1 MAIIKN
7 GKIHGKIGNYI
18 YRVLNGVEI
27 IQSYPRRIK
36 VSDNTKAE
44 NLRFSLCA
52 RMTSQ
57 IYQIIKDFALNV
69 VHKRLYNNL
78 TSVFRINLFSS
89 ESISRSA
96 DYQDWKLIPGTDVI
110 SIATKHS
117 YERVLPRISI
127 ADDRVDV
134 SLNDF
139 IMPAYTS
146 RYQPTAEYIELR
158 FLLVYYDF
166 DSKLARPV
174 YEYGWDRELIGASIL
189 TRELAIDFED
199 LVQPLSHGLLIPCFG
214 IRFFAY
220 QESSSYLNSAVF
232 NPFWILGIWYKS
244 MSQI

>member
-52 RMTSQ
+52 GMSSQ
-57 IYQIIKDFALNV
+57 IYQIVKDFALNI
-69 VHKRLYNNL
+69 VHKRLYNDL
-78 TSVFRINLFSS
+78 TSIFRINLFASD
-89 ESISRSA
+89 SIGRLA
-96 DYQDWKLIPGTDVI
+96 NYQDWKPIPGTDVI

-117 YERVLPRISI
+117 DERVLPRISI
-127 ADDRVDV
+127 DDEKVRI

-139 IMPAYTS
+139 TMPAYAL
-146 RYQPTAEYIELR
+146 RYLPAAEYIELR
-158 FLLVYYDF
+158 FLLIHYDF
-166 DSKLARPV
+166 NSKLARPV
-174 YEYGWDRELIGASIL
+174 YEYSWDREIIGTVIL
-189 TRELAIDFED
+189 ARELTID
-199 LVQPLSHGLLIPCFG
+199 LAGLAQPLSHGLLLPCFG

-220 QESSSYLNSAVF
+220 RESSSYLNSAAF
-232 NPFWILGIWYKS
+232 NPFWILGVWYKS
-244 MSQI
+244 MAEI